1 MVQLITGIIIGVL
14 LAALISVGWAY
25 YRRSS
30 NKFKNGRYG
39 KEVTIG
45 FIIVAAA
52 TAFFIPT
59 LSLLTVE
66 SENTTSINNFINWNN
81 GSMAV
86 TIEYTNPLVIPLR
99 YTMEN
104 LSNQLYVS
112 ITGIENI
119 TINSLQLLSPEN
131 AINSH
136 HGKFE
141 PLENKS
147 NSIKYMTKLTARHYD
162 EISNSS
168 YAYNLR
174 IEYFEKGSNTLND
187 VIVPFQW
194 TIIPKDLSWL
204 GYFWIV
210 LAGIVASRFITFI
223 IETGEREK
231 LDLNRTEAL
240 WLIYSFII
248 AILAFAGF
256 KDQDILGESI
266 FFNIMAA
273 FAFGFGSQKVLELAR
288 QFPRSPNGGD
298 IPPAQVTGLQIVPNA
313 GPPSRI
319 DLTWTPNTETVLHH
333 YNIYRGNQ
341 PNFTVRLTTPD
352 FTSQTNTYSDSS
364 VVTNNIYYYRIA
376 AVNTNNT
383 IGQLSAEVFEQAL

>member
-1 MVQLITGIIIGVL
+1 VVQLITGIIIGVL

-25 YRRSS
+25 YRRES
-30 NKFKNGRYG
+30 NKFRNGKYG

-66 SENTTSINNFINWNN
+66 SENTTSVNNFVNWHN
-81 GSMAV
+81 GTMDV

-104 LSNQLYVS
+104 LSNQVYVS
-112 ITGIENI
+112 VTGLENN
-119 TINSLQLLSPEN
+119 TIYSLQLLSPEN
-131 AINSH
+131 TINSH
-136 HGKFE
+136 DGKFT
-141 PLENKS
+141 PLENKT
-147 NSIKYMTKLTARHYD
+147 NSIKYIGKLTARHSD

-174 IEYFEKGSNTLND
+174 IEYFDKGNNTLNHA
-187 VIVPFQW
+187 VIPFQW
-194 TIIPKDLSWL
+194 TIISKDLSWL

-223 IETGEREK
+223 IETGNLEK

-288 QFPRSPNGGD
+288 QFPRSSNGGD
-298 IPPAQVTGLQIVPNA
+298 TPPAQVTGLQVVPNA
-313 GPPSRI
+313 GPPSRMDI
-319 DLTWTPNTETVLHH
+319 TWIAYTEPDLHH

-341 PNFTVRLTTPD
+341 PNFAVNLTTPD
-352 FTSQTNTYSDSS
+352 FTSQTHTYSDSP
-364 VVTNNIYYYRIA
+364 VVANNIYYYRIA
-376 AVNTNNT
+376 VVNTSST
-383 IGQLSAEVFEQAL
+383 VGQLSIEVSAQAL